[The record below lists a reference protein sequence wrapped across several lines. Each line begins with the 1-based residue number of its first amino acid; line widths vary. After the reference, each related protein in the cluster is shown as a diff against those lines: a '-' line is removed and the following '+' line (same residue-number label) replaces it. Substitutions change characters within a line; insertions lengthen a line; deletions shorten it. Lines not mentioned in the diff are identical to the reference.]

1 MEGEI
6 YGSGQRTPIKLGS
19 EEKMAEARALNPSKP
34 IWRDIKG
41 FFAAHMINGT
51 SGLMFLLLALF
62 VLWPIISL
70 LVKSLYGPKGF
81 TLQYYK
87 DFVTHNYYY
96 RSFFNTLILG
106 TITTLVCVSVGFCI
120 AYMTTRGPICLR
132 KPMRLITLLPLI
144 APSYI
149 FALSLIILL
158 GNRGII
164 TKALHLNWTIYGF
177 PGSVLAQTLAFLPLS
192 YIMIENT
199 LSSLN
204 PNLED
209 SAANLGASEQKILL
223 SIIIPLLLPGFLKT
237 ALLVF
242 VMAVAEFG
250 NVALLCGRT
259 PFLAPDTYLM
269 IVGEANFNMAS
280 VLSVFLILPCA
291 VVFVLQNYL
300 IKGKE
305 YTTILGKPV
314 ASEPRRITPLILI
327 PVSIVSF
334 VACCLVLLTFGV
346 VGAGAFTKILG
357 INNALTLSNILDT
370 RSTAALVNSL
380 RIALLAGLFGS
391 ILSILLSY
399 VIVRGKF
406 KGRATL
412 EGIAIAGFT
421 LPGTVMG
428 IGYLLTF
435 NKPPLLLTGTI
446 VILILNCIFRYLA
459 VGVEA
464 GINKLQQVSIE
475 IEEASLNLGAGTAT
489 TFRRIVLPIIFP
501 AFIYGFMFVFMTT
514 MVSLS
519 AIIFLISP
527 GYRLASIYIFDSAS
541 WGYIGL
547 ACATTLKLI
556 AVVAICLAIVQVLSR
571 RSGLSAIKGKD

>member
-1 MEGEI
+1 
-6 YGSGQRTPIKLGS
+6 
-19 EEKMAEARALNPSKP
+19 MAEVRALSRPRPVWQN
-34 IWRDIKG
+34 IKD
-41 FFAAHMINGT
+41 FFAAYTINGT
-51 SGLMFLLLALF
+51 GGLMFLLLTIF
-62 VLWPIISL
+62 VLWPIISVL
-70 LVKSLYGPKGF
+70 IKSISGPKGL
-81 TLQYYK
+81 TLQYYNE
-87 DFVTHNYYY
+87 FITHSYYY

-106 TITTLVCVSVGFCI
+106 ILTTSVCISIGFCI
-120 AYMTTRGPICLR
+120 AYMTTRGPLCLR
-132 KPMRLITLLPLI
+132 KPLRLITLLPLI

-149 FALSLIILL
+149 FALSLITLL

-164 TKALHLNWTIYGF
+164 TKALNLNWDIYGF
-177 PGSVLAQTLAFLPLS
+177 PGSVLAQTLAFLPLA

-209 SAANLGASEQKILL
+209 NAATLGASEQKILR
-223 SIIIPLLLPGFLKT
+223 SITIPLLIPSFLKT
-237 ALLVF
+237 SLIVF

-269 IVGEANFNMAS
+269 ITGEANFNMAS

-291 VVFVLQNYL
+291 VIFVLQNYL
-300 IKGKE
+300 IKGKD

-314 ASEPRRITPLILI
+314 ASEPRHISLLILI
-327 PVSIVSF
+327 PFLVVS
-334 VACCLVLLTFGV
+334 LVTCGLILLTFGV
-346 VGAGAFTKILG
+346 VGAGAFTKVLG
-357 INNALTLSNILDT
+357 IDNTFTLSNILDT
-370 RSTAALVNSL
+370 RSIVALVNSL
-380 RIALLAGLFGS
+380 KIALFAGLFGAV
-391 ILSILLSY
+391 LGALLSY

-406 KGRATL
+406 RGRATL
-412 EGIAIAGFT
+412 EGISIAGFT

-435 NKPPLLLTGTI
+435 NKPPLLLTGTMI
-446 VILILNCIFRYLA
+446 ILVINCIFRYLA

-464 GINKLQQVSIE
+464 GINKLQQLSVE
-475 IEEASLNLGAGTAT
+475 IEEASSNLGASAAT

-514 MVSLS
+514 MVSIS
-519 AIIFLISP
+519 AVIFLISP
-527 GYRLASIYIFDSAS
+527 GYPLASIYIFNSAS

-547 ACATTLKLI
+547 ASATTLKLV
-556 AVVAICLAIVQVLSR
+556 AVVAICLTTLQFLSKR
-571 RSGLSAIKGKD
+571 TGLSAIKGKDSND